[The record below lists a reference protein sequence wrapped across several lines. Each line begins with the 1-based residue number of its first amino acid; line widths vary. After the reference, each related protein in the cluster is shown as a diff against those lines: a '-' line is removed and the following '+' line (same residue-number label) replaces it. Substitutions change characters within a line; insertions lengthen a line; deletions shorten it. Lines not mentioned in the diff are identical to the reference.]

1 MWRPHITFGLLPRA
15 TVDPVCSPLRPT
27 AQHTHTL
34 AFNCNRRPTPLPCY
48 PPPPPHT
55 HTPHTTQG
63 IVDGIAQTHEIPTA
77 EAALDIAQYLI
88 DVIFAVWIMK
98 ALRRTIAHLRARQQS
113 FKLTLY
119 LRYRNCLIVAVVA
132 CGCYAAAIMLHAYGG
147 ESNMSW
153 ATTWGYKRGWDAIF
167 ALVLLVI
174 MWLWLPTQNSGRYA
188 YMEQVTASTSVPTAA
203 DDVESDDEVAVAVES
218 AVEMGPVSDD

>member
-1 MWRPHITFGLLPRA
+1 MLLTATAAPHLSR
-15 TVDPVCSPLRPT
+15 V
-27 AQHTHTL
+27 
-34 AFNCNRRPTPLPCY
+34 TPHH
-48 PPPPPHT
+48 PPPPT

-88 DVIFAVWIMK
+88 DVVFAVWIMK

-203 DDVESDDEVAVAVES
+203 DDVESDDEVVAVAVES